1 MFYILVFISLIF
13 IFTGMYIDRK
23 KIIDGL
29 FIKFSKIR
37 NKEEIDEMEAKIRE
51 LEEKLEENKEENSEI
66 KEEETK
72 PKAMDLEPPLE
83 IEFEELP
90 FADID
95 LIAEESQFQEI
106 YQETQNEREELTSHN
121 KVKMIYQY
129 EKEGK
134 NIDEISELMDIKK
147 GEILLLKKL
156 YKKS

>member
-1 MFYILVFISLIF
+1 MFYILIFISLIF
-13 IFTGMYIDRK
+13 IFIGIYIDRK
-23 KIIDGL
+23 KIIDFL
-29 FIKFSKIR
+29 FLKLSKIR
-37 NKEEIDEMEAKIRE
+37 NKEEIDEMEAKIKE
-51 LEEKLEENKEENSEI
+51 LEEKLEESSEI
-66 KEEETK
+66 KEEESD
-72 PKAMDLEPPLE
+72 AQVQDLEPPLE

-95 LIAEESQFQEI
+95 LIEEESQFQQV
-106 YQETQNEREELTSHN
+106 YKETQTEKEELTSHN